1 MRRPSVLMTSVLA
14 VSLVV
19 TACGGG
25 KSDQAPAA
33 GAGQEAPAES
43 GLTPFEMENGI
54 GPIKEAIELE
64 KIDHDEAE
72 EGRKLFE
79 AKCVLCHKMTERYV
93 GPALADVTQ
102 KRTAAYIMNMILN
115 PEEMYTRHPE
125 ARKLLAEHMTQMPNL
140 GLTHD
145 EAREIVEYLRTQT
158 STKAGS

>member
-1 MRRPSVLMTSVLA
+1 LSPLFALSRVA
-14 VSLVV
+14 
-19 TACGGG
+19 TACEGG
-25 KSDQAPAA
+25 KNEQTAASSAPAA
-33 GAGQEAPAES
+33 APAES

-72 EGRKLFE
+72 EGKKVFE